1 MEDAAEFIK
10 SKFSSSLEALNDLNL
25 KLIDWYSG
33 TANQRF
39 GQYLESV
46 YEGLV
51 LPVKY
56 YETYDSY
63 EAFGFMCDCIE
74 LAFDSNSSESYKW

>member
-1 MEDAAEFIK
+1 MKDVVEFIK
-10 SKFSSSLEALNDLNL
+10 SKFNNSLDALNDLNL
-25 KLIDWYSG
+25 KLVGWYSG
-33 TANQRF
+33 TPNQRF

-46 YEGLV
+46 YDRLV

-63 EAFGFMCDCIE
+63 EVFGFMCDCID
-74 LAFDSNSSESYKW
+74 LAFGESFSGLYK